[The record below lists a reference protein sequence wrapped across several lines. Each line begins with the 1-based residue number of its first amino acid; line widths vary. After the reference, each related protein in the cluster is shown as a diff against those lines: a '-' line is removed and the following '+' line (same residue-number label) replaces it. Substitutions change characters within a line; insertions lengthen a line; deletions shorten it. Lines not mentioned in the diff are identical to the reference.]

1 MRIEVTLAEIESH
14 LRKAGRACD
23 LPWGLAEEAGKAAR
37 WLAAFNLPG
46 PELMLEHLHNLRG
59 PAYERFV
66 PDCAADPWKAP
77 GGILCPIVTGAA
89 LADRAAD
96 LLAGRSVELAGT
108 AFPLLLVAT
117 LGQAARFHETGFS
130 VEWSDLRVECMG
142 HALRFDGPRL
152 SLFAQAATSVVCRH
166 VADAKPGMLA
176 STQAYVIERSVWRRI
191 DALAAETYA
200 PATEESRAGAGA
212 GLIDND

>member
-1 MRIEVTLAEIESH
+1 MRVEVTLAEIESS
-14 LRKAGRACD
+14 LRKAARACG

-37 WLAAFNLPG
+37 WLAAFDLPG
-46 PELMLEHLHNLRG
+46 PELTLEHLHNLRG
-59 PAYERFV
+59 PDYQRFV
-66 PDCAADPWKAP
+66 PDCDAEPWKAP

-89 LADRAAD
+89 LADRASE
-96 LLAGRSVELAGT
+96 LLAGRQFELAGT

-117 LGQAARFHETGFS
+117 LGQAARFHDTGFV
-130 VEWSDLRVECMG
+130 VEWSDLQVECMG

-166 VADAKPGMLA
+166 QPDAKPGMMA
-176 STQAYVIERSVWRRI
+176 STQSYSIDQSAWRRI

-212 GLIDND
+212 GLVDND

>member
-1 MRIEVTLAEIESH
+1 MRLEITLAEIEAQ
-14 LRKAGRACD
+14 LRKAARACG
-23 LPWGLAEEAGKAAR
+23 LAWGLAEEAGKAAR
-37 WLAAFNLPG
+37 WLAAFDLPG
-46 PELMLEHLHNLRG
+46 PELMYEHLDNLRG
-59 PAYERFV
+59 PDYLRFV
-66 PDCAADPWKAP
+66 PDCHSDPWKAP

-96 LLAGRSVELAGT
+96 LLEGRQVELAGT

-117 LGQAARFHETGFS
+117 LGQAARFHNTGFA
-130 VEWSDLRVECMG
+130 VEWSDLQVECMG

-152 SLFAQAATSVVCRH
+152 SLFAQAAPSVVCRH
-166 VADAKPGMLA
+166 APDAKPGLRA
-176 STQAYVIERSVWRRI
+176 TAQAYGIDQWQWRRI

-200 PATEESRAGAGA
+200 PATDESRAGAGA